1 MAEQRHESSS
11 KSLLEVSSSHEK
23 LDCDMNKNTLYNST
37 SNSRSS
43 KRISVE
49 QVSIEVNK
57 ETMPDSKLLSS
68 NEISQPFNA
77 PVQGLVPE
85 SPPTHLQTN
94 WTTSIMTAQ
103 SNSGVSMKK

>member
-1 MAEQRHESSS
+1 MT
-11 KSLLEVSSSHEK
+11 
-23 LDCDMNKNTLYNST
+23 KNTLYNST

-43 KRISVE
+43 KRVSVE
-49 QVSIEVNK
+49 NVSIEGNK
-57 ETMPDSKLLSS
+57 GTRPDSKLLSS
-68 NEISQPFNA
+68 NDISQPFNA
-77 PVQGLVPE
+77 PVEGHVQE